1 MPSTPLET
9 VTLDYTCRQF
19 PFNITVKPIIATVA
33 PPAVDGG
40 GTAQVSVTGGV
51 APLKF
56 EVSDAQTTGAKVDKN
71 GAYTA
76 GSGLGAAMVD
86 TITIT
91 DRNGDG
97 GRARVQVSVNPM
109 TVTANPPA
117 IGVSATST
125 ITVASGVTP
134 IRFEITHRES
144 TGSTINNSGSTVP
157 ARLRAP
163 TSSPS
168 RTPKAPV

>member
-1 MPSTPLET
+1 MDSTGL
-9 VTLDYTCRQF
+9 
-19 PFNITVKPIIATVA
+19 
-33 PPAVDGG
+33 
-40 GTAQVSVTGGV
+40 
-51 APLKF
+51 
-56 EVSDAQTTGAKVDKN
+56 
-71 GAYTA
+71 YTA

-109 TVTANPPA
+109 TVTANPPT

-125 ITVASGVTP
+125 IIVASGVAP

-144 TGSTINNSGSTVP
+144 TGSTINNSGEYHSGTELGADTITVTD
-157 ARLRAP
+157 AKGTRL
-163 TSSPS
+163 TV
-168 RTPKAPV
+168 TVTVT